1 MFRKK
6 AAAKKKQ
13 HDYIR
18 RRGQEVTRIEA
29 FSDAV
34 FAFAVTLLIV
44 SLEVPH
50 DYEEFIH
57 KMILFIPF
65 GVSFFIMFSI
75 WSHQNI
81 FFRRYGMHDST
92 TINLNAVLLFFVLV
106 YMFPLK
112 FLFVNS
118 FPTGHLKPGQMSTV
132 FCMYAGGFAC
142 FYFIF
147 AWMYQHAYNQRDRI
161 RLTDI
166 EAFQT
171 KTHVYNYLVIALVSS
186 FAVLIA
192 SLGDIMV
199 GFAGMSF
206 MLIGIGT
213 YMLHKK
219 RDLLFKER
227 FGEIEAAPVNEH
239 MHAHSI
245 SDDNALN

>member
-1 MFRKK
+1 MYLHGFDYIVLSKLSKMFRKK

-50 DYEEFIH
+50 DYDEFMH

-75 WSHQNI
+75 WHHQNI
-81 FFRRYGMHDST
+81 FFRRFGLHDDY
-92 TINLNAVLLFFVLV
+92 TIRLNAVLLFFVLV

-118 FPTGHLKPGQMSTV
+118 FPATHLKPGQMSIV

-142 FYFIF
+142 FYFLF

-161 RLTDI
+161 KLTDV

-171 KTHVYNYLVIALVSS
+171 KTHIYNYLAVASVSAV
-186 FAVLIA
+186 AVLIA
-192 SLGDIMV
+192 SLGDIMI
-199 GFAGMSF
+199 GPAGLASG
-206 MLIGIGT
+206 L
-213 YMLHKK
+213 
-219 RDLLFKER
+219 
-227 FGEIEAAPVNEH
+227 
-239 MHAHSI
+239 
-245 SDDNALN
+245 